1 MDSYRSGNTS
11 SCGICGR
18 FNSLGL
24 HMSRTEK
31 VFKGCVD
38 LLEWAAEKTGL
49 TYVQVNVW
57 IFCVMW
63 PAATIGLIIALLIK

>member
-1 MDSYRSGNTS
+1 
-11 SCGICGR
+11 
-18 FNSLGL
+18 
-24 HMSRTEK
+24 MSRTEK